1 MVVDSSNSEEQSVE
15 TRLSKPD
22 SHIFLKPLM
31 SYILYYCRI
40 ALHFVK
46 EHLLSCMSQNRNIP
60 EEEVREDSSTM
71 FSEILSSLETTGDD
85 DKQNM
90 LDSVQN
96 EQVEEMIEKY
106 AETMDCISKSMSE
119 STDNYPNLTRTDN
132 MPAEHGRQTE
142 VQSYSHESQNSLP
155 NLPMESAPAQES
167 VTDPADNEDSLR
179 VYTDFGKK
187 LEEQMRANRLELEAK
202 RQQRIDRNM
211 LTSDA
216 SQVMLYVLLR
226 LFQIFV
232 KVIGD
237 NNNGNTDLAC
247 SILRDFADNWPEFYE
262 TLVRYFELYSDEIS
276 KTEDFKLSQEYIDK
290 EKKYVI
296 RIEYFYPADGKKT
309 ASVEEK
315 RPQELTENFGQLKL
329 SQKNKTVM
337 ETLRLMVT
345 DSIPNPIKNFCI
357 LQNALIFFRKF
368 SDHRFLPQQ
377 NKFRAIE
384 QAPELKKM
392 EKAALVTDAK
402 TESHSKS
409 DEEETFEN
417 HREVPKLEKMRP
429 DTDPKT
435 VSGREDL
442 NTDGKEAFQNYYETC
457 EPTKPGSLF
466 EQFEKELSN
475 SSQPEPSSDDS
486 KYEIVNFMEEEI
498 LQMADQISVH
508 SLEQTRKTVTGLQ
521 TDRNELEERSSTLCT
536 PLEED
541 VDTENEGFIEKLE
554 EQKKSHEEELE
565 RRRQERTEKQ
575 EKLNEELREIRRLQ
589 KQKFAM
595 LLQCIQ
601 WRYRFQEKEGE
612 WSDWIEHCYRRLIV
626 MVIKQFAAFQEELG
640 VSEKAFR
647 KTSAVSPETVQSEV
661 TNLCGK
667 IETTIHKLSIIF
679 ENLAKIYEN
688 FEDALFIRILQRSS
702 CDISTKLI
710 SVLNCLDAIEYSTE
724 WYQEL
729 ISKFDHIE
737 TSDVPGVTELKRL
750 CKEDNIDGLGNME
763 FPKWEPRSHV
773 NIEELSSGEEE
784 NVMEDKPKNSN
795 DSSNEVPES
804 AEGIPMEFVKTGKGM
819 AHPEDSKTAS
829 NSDRT
834 ETKDSQQIGQV
845 VCSVPTS
852 VGLDEVEQ
860 FTCDKAPKV
869 EIEEFSENEEDIA
882 KDKLKGFH
890 KQITSKKTAPITEI
904 EELLS
909 DEDEAAVEE
918 KSEQDKFQEVN
929 PLKCSCECKKRDVDL
944 EDPSVPNNRTGKCS
958 DQEDIKILMGEIL
971 VRVSSSMDDNFENQ
985 AKSSTRT
992 TPRKELKMDE
1002 MVCEETPDYADKFLK
1017 KSQKVY
1023 YECQL
1028 RRRVYKTSRS
1038 IEKSNKMN
1046 EKNWN
1051 LSSTKKLNSTEIM
1064 KKCLVL
1070 LYDHLLRQPLTWNRI
1085 HPMKIT
1091 HSARV
1096 NNNYP
1101 PQLVRVWNEIVKK
1114 EKKFLD
1120 LQQIIELEKSKNF
1133 KLKVD

>member
-1 MVVDSSNSEEQSVE
+1 
-15 TRLSKPD
+15 
-22 SHIFLKPLM
+22 
-31 SYILYYCRI
+31 
-40 ALHFVK
+40 
-46 EHLLSCMSQNRNIP
+46 
-60 EEEVREDSSTM
+60 
-71 FSEILSSLETTGDD
+71 
-85 DKQNM
+85 
-90 LDSVQN
+90 
-96 EQVEEMIEKY
+96 
-106 AETMDCISKSMSE
+106 
-119 STDNYPNLTRTDN
+119 
-132 MPAEHGRQTE
+132 
-142 VQSYSHESQNSLP
+142 
-155 NLPMESAPAQES
+155 
-167 VTDPADNEDSLR
+167 
-179 VYTDFGKK
+179 
-187 LEEQMRANRLELEAK
+187 
-202 RQQRIDRNM
+202 M

-216 SQVMLYVLLR
+216 PQVMLYVLLR

-296 RIEYFYPADGKKT
+296 RIEYFYPDDGKKT

-315 RPQELTENFGQLKL
+315 RPQELTEKFGQLKL

-337 ETLRLMVT
+337 ETLRLMAT
-345 DSIPNPIKNFCI
+345 ESIPNPIKNFCT
-357 LQNALIFFRKF
+357 LQNAFTIFFRTF
-368 SDHRFLPQQ
+368 SGHRFLPQQ
-377 NKFRAIE
+377 NKFRSIE
-384 QAPELKKM
+384 QAPEVPKI

-466 EQFEKELSN
+466 EQFEKDMELSN

-554 EQKKSHEEELE
+554 EQKKRHEEELE

-626 MVIKQFAAFQEELG
+626 MVITQFAVFQEELG

-647 KTSAVSPETVQSEV
+647 KTLAVSPETVQSEV
-661 TNLCGK
+661 TNLWGK

-750 CKEDNIDGLGNME
+750 RKEDNIDGLGNME

-773 NIEELSSGEEE
+773 NIEELSSDEEE

-860 FTCDKAPKV
+860 FSKFKVEFSIKKVFFPACDKATKV
-869 EIEEFSENEEDIA
+869 EIEEFSEDEEDIV

-890 KQITSKKTAPITEI
+890 KQITSKKTAPIAEI

-929 PLKCSCECKKRDVDL
+929 PLKCSCECKKRAVDL
-944 EDPSVPNNRTGKCS
+944 EDPSIPNNRTGKCS
-958 DQEDIKILMGEIL
+958 DEEDIKILMGEIL

-1002 MVCEETPDYADKFLK
+1002 MVCEETPDYADK
-1017 KSQKVY
+1017 
-1023 YECQL
+1023 
-1028 RRRVYKTSRS
+1028 
-1038 IEKSNKMN
+1038 
-1046 EKNWN
+1046 
-1051 LSSTKKLNSTEIM
+1051 
-1064 KKCLVL
+1064 KKCLML

-1120 LQQIIELEKSKNF
+1120 LQQIIELEKSKIF
-1133 KLKVD
+1133 KLKFD